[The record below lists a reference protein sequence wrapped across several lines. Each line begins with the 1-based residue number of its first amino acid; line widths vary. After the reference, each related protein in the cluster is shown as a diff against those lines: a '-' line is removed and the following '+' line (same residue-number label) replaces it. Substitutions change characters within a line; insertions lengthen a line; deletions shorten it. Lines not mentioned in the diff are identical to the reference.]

1 VVEYADSENVVVRE
15 IDVMREVLFTG
26 RDAQGHWGRDLEA
39 LLLRLCS
46 DAVRI
51 VTLTVTGKGY
61 FFCPASGELLLGP
74 PAIAADVAH
83 PRAPRTAPGIIVE
96 ALARRHAAGQQP
108 FAVLSC
114 DNMPHNGA
122 RLRAAVTALA
132 ACRDDA
138 LAAWIE
144 REVAFPSSMVDRI
157 VPAMTDAEFAR
168 LGQRGLTDP
177 CAVACEQ

>member
-1 VVEYADSENVVVRE
+1 
-15 IDVMREVLFTG
+15 
-26 RDAQGHWGRDLEA
+26 
-39 LLLRLCS
+39 
-46 DAVRI
+46 
-51 VTLTVTGKGY
+51 
-61 FFCPASGELLLGP
+61 
-74 PAIAADVAH
+74 
-83 PRAPRTAPGIIVE
+83 
-96 ALARRHAAGQQP
+96 
-108 FAVLSC
+108 
-114 DNMPHNGA
+114 NMPHNGA

-177 CAVACEQ
+177 CAVACEQFSQWVIEDDFPQGRPDWAADGVEMVTDVTPFETMKLRMLNGT